1 MGPFRLV
8 RNHESHLLMTVIL
21 DLFFCM
27 VQESLVRHLLKLC
40 GVGLITPSQVP
51 QLTWKSVGFPIPQK
65 VGNWET
71 NADPGKKLHC
81 SVDIFRKIDLVHTSR
96 IQISK
101 NNSQSV
107 TIEELEG
114 QTSPPPNPHFGWRPF
129 SQVVF
134 VHKVI
139 LYFREQR
146 FLISS
151 QSSFQLEAIFAFK
164 Q

>member
-1 MGPFRLV
+1 MSYSNEHVNSWLTYSTEMYVLALQG
-8 RNHESHLLMTVIL
+8 T
-21 DLFFCM
+21 LFCICQFHDIY
-27 VQESLVRHLLKLC
+27 QSLAN
-40 GVGLITPSQVP
+40 ISQVP

>member
-1 MGPFRLV
+1 MGHLCIELFKLSHRVRDLRRLWLKK
-8 RNHESHLLMTVIL
+8 RN
-21 DLFFCM
+21 
-27 VQESLVRHLLKLC
+27 SLHSSFS
-40 GVGLITPSQVP
+40 PSQVP

>member
-1 MGPFRLV
+1 M
-8 RNHESHLLMTVIL
+8 SHFFYFFIFLIFFIIL
-21 DLFFCM
+21 
-27 VQESLVRHLLKLC
+27 S
-40 GVGLITPSQVP
+40 TPSQVP

-71 NADPGKKLHC
+71 NADPGKKLHY
-81 SVDIFRKIDLVHTSR
+81 SVDIFRKIDLVHASR

-101 NNSQSV
+101 KKFSKCHGWRA
-107 TIEELEG
+107 EG
-114 QTSPPPNPHFGWRPF
+114 QTCPPPNPHFGWRPF

-139 LYFREQR
+139 LYFREQQ